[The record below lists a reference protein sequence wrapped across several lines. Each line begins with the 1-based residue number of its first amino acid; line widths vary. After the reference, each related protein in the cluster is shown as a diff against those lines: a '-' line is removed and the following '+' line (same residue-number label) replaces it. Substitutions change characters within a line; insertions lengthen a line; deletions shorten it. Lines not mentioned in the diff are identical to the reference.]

1 LQELL
6 AVAEYLLSDSSF
18 GARLMRFLR
27 ASLAVVSASCLLTL
41 GGCFPANGV
50 VDSEPL
56 TFNSLMK
63 SDLNMLAEVHQQQ
76 TLGYLE
82 ELTGKLYRRNP
93 RELHKVGGA
102 TIDSRRQQLFSPLS
116 ATEEI
121 DEPDSGVAQLN
132 QVFEEAYRGD
142 RVFVLVAGLRD
153 MVMTAYNNQYEFY
166 LLGAQLDPQK
176 FYNSA
181 RNVEILLWRL
191 SRERQTNGQPWLL
204 TNAVGVPV
212 NLSYERLFGK
222 LIAQLDMMA
231 LMVAHQRNMR
241 IKNVVR
247 RVATTVFLPV

>member
-1 LQELL
+1 MRS
-6 AVAEYLLSDSSF
+6 VRV
-18 GARLMRFLR
+18 GLM
-27 ASLAVVSASCLLTL
+27 VVGVPGLITL

-50 VDSEPL
+50 VKVEPFTFDSL
-56 TFNSLMK
+56 IK
-63 SDLNMLAEVHQQQ
+63 SDLNMLAEIHQQQ

-116 ATEEI
+116 ATAA
-121 DEPDSGVAQLN
+121 DNKPGSGVDQLN

-166 LLGAQLDPQK
+166 LLGTQLDPQK

-191 SRERQTNGQPWLL
+191 SRERQTNGLPWLL